1 MGHTLTLDVPEEVYQ
16 SLLQKAEQTG
26 QLPEAVAVQLLATA
40 IQPHVEDPLEQ
51 FIGAFSSHSVSWA
64 DHHDTYL
71 GTAIRDTLHRNT
83 SEGHPDA

>member
-1 MGHTLTLDVPEEVYQ
+1 
-16 SLLQKAEQTG
+16 
-26 QLPEAVAVQLLATA
+26 LLATA

-51 FIGAFSSHSVSWA
+51 FIGAFSSHSVAWA

-83 SEGHPDA
+83 SEGHSDA